1 LNGDPET
8 EGEVL
13 VLALYYF
20 LQLVELLILARVIL
34 SWVASP
40 TSRNPAVRLIRD
52 ATEPILAPIRAILPG
67 TGSIDFS
74 PMVAMFILYILQ
86 NLVVSAG

>member
-1 LNGDPET
+1 
-8 EGEVL
+8 

-40 TSRNPAVRLIRD
+40 TSRNPVVRLIRD
-52 ATEPILAPIRAILPG
+52 ATDPILAPIRAILPG
-67 TGSIDFS
+67 TGAIDFS

-86 NLVVSAG
+86 NLLVSAG